1 MQQASTTPG
10 PSLQKKSEFSRKL
23 PAINNILKENSI
35 NMFKRTLLFYSLS
48 TCIYK
53 VSRAS
58 KSSPQFSRATEQ
70 AKKSWR
76 EREKKISS
84 HEKDFGH
91 LLAWRERGRRRKQLE
106 ILICPRRRGEAK
118 KKKSLLNFALGKEE
132 GGGKSVSCLGAS
144 SSAGAFLK

>member
-76 EREKKISS
+76 ERERG
-84 HEKDFGH
+84 EDFFP
-91 LLAWRERGRRRKQLE
+91 RERLWSSFGLEGEGEEEEAIGDSHLSKKKRRSKEKKVSLKF
-106 ILICPRRRGEAK
+106 CPGERRRRGEK
-118 KKKSLLNFALGKEE
+118 RVLSRCQF
-132 GGGKSVSCLGAS
+132 
-144 SSAGAFLK
+144 